1 MIMKEKE
8 FTREELDILSMLVLK
23 EMGDLRS
30 FARDRGDAVKESIKE
45 EIDKLFELYKKLIA

>member
-1 MIMKEKE
+1 MKEKE
-8 FTREELDILSMLVLK
+8 FTQEELDILSMLVLK

-30 FARDRGDAVKESIKE
+30 FARGRGDAVKESIKE